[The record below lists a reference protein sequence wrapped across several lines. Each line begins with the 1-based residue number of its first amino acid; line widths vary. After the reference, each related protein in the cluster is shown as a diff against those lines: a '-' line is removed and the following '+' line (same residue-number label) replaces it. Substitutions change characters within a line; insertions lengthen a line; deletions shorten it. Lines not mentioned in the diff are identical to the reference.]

1 MPNRYAKAAAV
12 QLAANLFAFLIT
24 ALAAIG
30 VAAAAP
36 TRAQAGAPQDPVV
49 HLSAGAATPVRAA
62 DYLYSDAE
70 PPPASGWQRADVPL
84 LNLYAAP
91 RFAPPRVMW
100 VRFNFDSGPAG
111 RSGQGSTGGTASAIP
126 IAWTAAYMS
135 ERFRFF
141 LNGREIYR
149 NYSDPAELPMS
160 TFKPQLVALPA
171 GMIRPGIN
179 QVAIRLESDKIYTLG
194 VSRMELGP
202 QTAIR
207 AIYDWRYIT
216 QFQGVLVSN
225 SMLGVLVLFAIL
237 LWLRRRQDMTLGW
250 LALLGSLWFIR
261 NLRYYYETPP
271 VPIDLYWQVQINIIF
286 AMMAV
291 FYCFA
296 ARFLDIRRRRMWT
309 LISLGIGAT
318 AIVSQLVLTSLGI
331 SDVVSHLLVIP
342 LSLAILVVFGQAA
355 LINPRPENI
364 AMFVAAT
371 MGVGSAIH
379 DFGMGVSAW
388 KGTHF
393 ALLPYAGVI
402 IFLVFAFALGRRLID
417 ALGTVENLNVIL
429 EDRVAAASSELE
441 RTQKQIRQLEVAVAL
456 EQERERIMREMH
468 DSVGANLISALAIAE
483 HGDASSRTVATLKRS
498 LTDLRIAVDS
508 LEQVDGDITL
518 LLASFRHRMEPELRA
533 AGWRF
538 DWRVGDVPSLTWLDS
553 ANALHV
559 LRILQEALSN
569 ALTHS
574 GGDIIAFGSRLAVR
588 AGSPGIEI
596 TIADNG
602 IGLDRLAASGS
613 TTAGGKG
620 LANMLARAKALSAEL
635 SFSNRETGGAKV
647 MLWLPIVRQSAGA
660 VR

>member
-1 MPNRYAKAAAV
+1 M
-12 QLAANLFAFLIT
+12 AFLLTVMLAMGVT
-24 ALAAIG
+24 ATG
-30 VAAAAP
+30 AAAAMP
-36 TRAQAGAPQDPVV
+36 DAAQARLPQAPLVQ
-49 HLSAGAATPVRAA
+49 LSAGAATPVRAG

-70 PPPASGWQRADVPL
+70 QPPSSGWQRAEVPL
-84 LNLYAAP
+84 INLYAAP
-91 RFAPPRVMW
+91 RLSPPRVMW
-100 VRFNFDSGPAG
+100 VRFSFANGAAGTSARQGTVRGPE
-111 RSGQGSTGGTASAIP
+111 SAIP
-126 IAWTAAYMS
+126 MAWTAAYMS

-171 GMIRPGIN
+171 AMIRPGIN
-179 QVAIRLESDKIYTLG
+179 QVAIRLESDMIYTLG
-194 VSRMELGP
+194 VSRMEIGP
-202 QTAIR
+202 ETAIR
-207 AIYDWRYIT
+207 DIYDWRYIT

-225 SMLGVLVLFAIL
+225 SMLGVLALFTIL

-271 VPIDLYWQVQINIIF
+271 VPIGLYWHVQINIIF

-296 ARFLDIRRRRMWT
+296 ARFLDIRNRRLWT
-309 LISLGIGAT
+309 IVSLGIGAT
-318 AIVSQLVLTSLGI
+318 AIISQLVLTSLGL
-331 SDVVSHLLVIP
+331 SDVFSHLLVIP
-342 LSLAILVVFGQAA
+342 LSIAILFVFGRAA

-371 MGVGSAIH
+371 MGVVSAIH
-379 DFGMGVSAW
+379 DFGMGARAW
-388 KGTHF
+388 SGAHF

-429 EDRVAAASSELE
+429 EDRVAAASVELE
-441 RTQKQIRQLEVAVAL
+441 RTQKQIRELEVAVAL

-468 DSVGANLISALAIAE
+468 DSVGANLVSALAIAE

-508 LEQVDGDITL
+508 LEQVDGDITP

-538 DWRVGDVPSLTWLDS
+538 DWRVEDVPTLEWLDS
-553 ANALHV
+553 ANALHI

-574 GGDIIAFGSRLAVR
+574 GGDVIAFGSKLSVR
-588 AGSPGIEI
+588 AGAPGIEI
-596 TIADNG
+596 SIADNG
-602 IGLDRLAASGS
+602 IGLDRPSYLGS
-613 TTAGGKG
+613 KGTGGKG
-620 LANMLARAKALSAEL
+620 QANMLARARALSAQL
-635 SFSNRETGGAKV
+635 SFANAEGGGAMV
-647 MLWLPIVRQSAGA
+647 MLWLPIVR
-660 VR
+660 